1 MSGAGN
7 VLPAMGAKLRAM
19 YGRRLRYE
27 DFVRIAALPDVA
39 AALDY
44 LRGTGWAPAMA
55 RLEGCPLTRANVE
68 AALRGQVGTEYA
80 RLSFFV
86 PREDRAMLA
95 FPVLRVELDAI
106 LACLRRLRA
115 GRAGDPLDLPRTLN
129 YRSHMDFHLLV
140 SAESYEDLLAAAG
153 RTIYAPAL
161 ARLSADTREE
171 LPDYPSADCALRT
184 AYYSHFFREAR
195 RCADAASREAL
206 LRMLGFQTD
215 MLNLICLL
223 RLKRFFPEVREPQ
236 SYLLPFHYRLKPAEL
251 GRIFAAPS
259 AEAALA
265 AIRETPYA
273 AAFRETELSELE
285 DYYREAM
292 FRMDRRQFLAGPP
305 GVSGAISYLHL
316 KDAETGCLVNVIES
330 VSYGVPFDDRFARL
344 IGA

>member
-7 VLPAMGAKLRAM
+7 GLPAMEAKLRAM

-27 DFVRIAALPDVA
+27 DFAHMAALPDVSA
-39 AALDY
+39 VLDY
-44 LRGTGWAPAMA
+44 LRGTGWADAAA
-55 RLEGCPLTRANVE
+55 RLEGCPITRANVE
-68 AALRGQVGTEYA
+68 GILRGQVGREYA

-106 LACLRRLRA
+106 LTCLRRLRS
-115 GRAGDPLDLPRTLN
+115 GRAGEPLDLPRTMS
-129 YRSHMDFHLLV
+129 YRSHMNFHLLV
-140 SAESYEDLLAAAG
+140 SAGSYEDLLSAAG
-153 RTIYAPAL
+153 RTIYAPVL
-161 ARLSADTREE
+161 ARLAADARGE
-171 LPDYPSADCALRT
+171 LPDYPAADCALRT

-195 RCADAASREAL
+195 RCPSASREAL

-223 RLKRFFPEVREPQ
+223 RLKRFFPEVRDPQ
-236 SYLLPFHYRLKPAEL
+236 SYLLPFHGRLRPAEL
-251 GRIFAAPS
+251 GRIAAAPT

-265 AIRETPYA
+265 AIRETSCAP
-273 AAFRETELSELE
+273 AFRGAELSELE
-285 DYYREAM
+285 DHCREAM

-305 GVSGAISYLHL
+305 GVCSAISYLHL
-316 KDAETGCLVNVIES
+316 KEAETGCLVNVIES
-330 VSYGVPFDDRFARL
+330 VSYNVPFRDGFARL